1 MLVDP
6 KRTERCRLPQRSD
19 MVAGVEFIVGL
30 TPICAFPD
38 SRREQAAINAPEDEI
53 SASRR
58 PRKKQSLRK
67 D

>member
-1 MLVDP
+1 
-6 KRTERCRLPQRSD
+6 

-38 SRREQAAINAPEDEI
+38 SRREQAVINARADEI

-58 PRKKQSLRK
+58 LKKKQSPRK
-67 D
+67 E

>member
-1 MLVDP
+1 MDP
-6 KRTERCRLPQRSD
+6 TRTEHYRLPQRCD

-38 SRREQAAINAPEDEI
+38 SRREQAVINARADEV

-58 PRKKQSLRK
+58 
-67 D
+67 

>member
-1 MLVDP
+1 MDP
-6 KRTERCRLPQRSD
+6 TRTEHYRLPQRCD

-38 SRREQAAINAPEDEI
+38 SRRDQAVINARADEI

-58 PRKKQSLRK
+58 LKKRQSPRKE
-67 D
+67 

>member
-1 MLVDP
+1 MDP
-6 KRTERCRLPQRSD
+6 TRTEHCRLPQRCD

-38 SRREQAAINAPEDEI
+38 SRRDQAVINAPADEI

-58 PRKKQSLRK
+58 LKKKQSSRK
-67 D
+67 E

>member
-1 MLVDP
+1 MDP
-6 KRTERCRLPQRSD
+6 TRTEHCRLPQRCD

-38 SRREQAAINAPEDEI
+38 SRREQAVINARADEI

-58 PRKKQSLRK
+58 LKKRQSPRKE
-67 D
+67 